1 MLKFGDNIISDN
13 QNAKAKKRIVLWNQ
27 LLFNATDTFTA
38 VSKHTHI
45 KEQIHKPTLGK

>member
-13 QNAKAKKRIVLWNQ
+13 QNAKEENSIMESTIFQCNRY
-27 LLFNATDTFTA
+27 TFTA